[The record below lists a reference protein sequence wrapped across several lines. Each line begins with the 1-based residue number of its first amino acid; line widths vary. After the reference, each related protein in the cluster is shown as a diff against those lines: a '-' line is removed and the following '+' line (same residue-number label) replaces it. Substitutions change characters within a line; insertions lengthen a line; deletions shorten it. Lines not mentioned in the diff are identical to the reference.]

1 MRRLEDLGLAEFDV
15 DGRDDDAVSASRFS
29 PSSACSASRSGSP
42 EYLGPSTE
50 RLRSRSRLMAPSGK
64 ARLEN
69 TSGPCSTN
77 KRTRLDMGTS

>member
-1 MRRLEDLGLAEFDV
+1 
-15 DGRDDDAVSASRFS
+15 
-29 PSSACSASRSGSP
+29 
-42 EYLGPSTE
+42 
-50 RLRSRSRLMAPSGK
+50 MAPSGK